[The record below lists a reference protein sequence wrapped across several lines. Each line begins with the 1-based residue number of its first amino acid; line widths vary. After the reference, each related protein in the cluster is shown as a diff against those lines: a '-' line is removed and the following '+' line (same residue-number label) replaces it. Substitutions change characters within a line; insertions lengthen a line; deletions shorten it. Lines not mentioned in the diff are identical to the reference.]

1 MSITCEFC
9 KNKFK
14 SKYTLKIHQAK
25 TRYCLKIQGK
35 TSFKGSFICSYCKRD
50 FTLKSSLQDHMHI
63 CKDNTPLVQKL
74 KEENKTLHQEIKILK
89 TQMNILEE
97 REKKIQK
104 SYEKLTQTLAKRS
117 TTTNN
122 IVNNNINLAVFDKSN
137 EEIKR
142 IVEEKYNRSYFL
154 KGQEGVARFAHSHV
168 INPEDNVPLYQITDK
183 TRGHGRYKKSE
194 DEIVTDTGM
203 MGLTNKIHPSV
214 KEKAVAFLAQD
225 WDEEKA
231 ESWDAFQE
239 IMNMRKN
246 NDKFRKAMIKLMIG
260 ETLDDEEM
268 AEVVW

>member
-1 MSITCEFC
+1 MQCNFC
-9 KNKFK
+9 QTALK
-14 SKYTLKIHQAK
+14 SKSSLRHHQKTAK
-25 TRYCLKIQGK
+25 YCLKIQGK
-35 TSFKGSFICSYCKRD
+35 TVNNYYQCTCGER
-50 FTLKSSLQDHMHI
+50 FTRKSTLDRHKLI
-63 CKDNTPLVQKL
+63 CKENTPYAQQL
-74 KEENKTLHQEIKILK
+74 KQENTIL
-89 TQMNILEE
+89 
-97 REKKIQK
+97 REKVKQLEKDKEHLQK
-104 SYEKLTQTLAKRS
+104 SYEKLSQTLAKRS

-122 IVNNNINLAVFDKSN
+122 IVNNNLNLAVFDKSN

-168 INPEDNVPLYQITDK
+168 INPEDNTPLYQITDK

-214 KEKAVAFLAQD
+214 KEKAAAFLAQD
-225 WDEEKA
+225 WDEEKE

-246 NDKFRKAMIKLMIG
+246 NGKFRNAMIKLMIG

-268 AEVVW
+268 AEVGVITE